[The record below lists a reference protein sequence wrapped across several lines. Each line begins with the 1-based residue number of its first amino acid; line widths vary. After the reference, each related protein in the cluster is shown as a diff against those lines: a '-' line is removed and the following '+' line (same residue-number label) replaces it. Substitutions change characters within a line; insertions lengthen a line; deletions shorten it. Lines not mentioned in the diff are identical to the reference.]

1 MASIFIVGAGWVGKP
16 LSEHLERHGNRVV
29 VTKTTQAGAD
39 TLSSKRIPCEVF
51 SFDSSNSDQTVGQL
65 YSLLLENNSEIVIGS
80 FPPGFRKG
88 AGKEYADYWQLL
100 ISACQ
105 KANIKKLIMV
115 SSTTVYPTKP
125 GILYEDDA
133 SLALTLADS
142 DQANSFS
149 DNARI
154 MLQAEQSVMD
164 SGIDY
169 TILRFSGLI
178 GPNRHPSRF
187 ASKLKQVSNQAP
199 ANMLHLDDAIG
210 AIDFAISHLHNE
222 VANVTTPNTV
232 SKAEF
237 YAAALKSANSNEPLP
252 PIVNDPDK
260 LISSKKILDLGYSFK
275 FESTLDA
282 LHD

>member
-1 MASIFIVGAGWVGKP
+1 MASIFIVGAGWVGAP
-16 LSEHLERHGNRVV
+16 LSEHLEKNGNRVV
-29 VTKTTQAGAD
+29 VTKTTQAGAS
-39 TLSSKRIPCEVF
+39 TIGNERIPCEVF
-51 SFDSSNSDQTVGQL
+51 SFDSSEPEQTIGRL
-65 YSLLLENNSEIVIGS
+65 YSLLLENNTEIVIGS

-88 AGKEYADYWQLL
+88 AGQEYADYWQQLTN
-100 ISACQ
+100 ACQ

-125 GILYEDDA
+125 GVLNELDA
-133 SLALTLADS
+133 SLALSTS
-142 DQANSFS
+142 DNEHASLFS

-154 MLQAEQSVMD
+154 MLQAEQSVID

-178 GPNRHPSRF
+178 GPSRHPSRF
-187 ASKLKQVSNQAP
+187 ASKLKQVSTQAP

-210 AIDFAISHLHNE
+210 AVDFAISQLHNE
-222 VANVTTPNTV
+222 VVNVTTPNTV

-237 YAAALKSANSNEPLP
+237 YAAALKSANSSEPLP
-252 PIVNDPDK
+252 AVVDTPDK

>member
-1 MASIFIVGAGWVGKP
+1 MASIFIVGAGWVGAP
-16 LSEHLERHGNRVV
+16 LSEHLEKHGNRVV

-39 TLSSKRIPCEVF
+39 AIGRERIPCEVF
-51 SFDSSNSDQTVGQL
+51 RFDSSQAEQTVGQL
-65 YSLLLENNSEIVIGS
+65 YSLLLENNAEIVIGS

-88 AGKEYADYWQLL
+88 AGQQYADYWKQLTK
-100 ISACQ
+100 ACQ
-105 KANIKKLIMV
+105 KANVKKLIMV

-125 GILYEDDA
+125 GVLKEEDA
-133 SLALTLADS
+133 SLTLAIS
-142 DQANSFS
+142 DDEQTYSFS
-149 DNARI
+149 DNARV
-154 MLQAEQSVMD
+154 MLQAEQLVID
-164 SGIDY
+164 SSIDY

-178 GPNRHPSRF
+178 GPSRHPSRF
-187 ASKLKQVSNQAP
+187 ASKLKQVSTQAP

-210 AIDFAISHLHNE
+210 AIDFAINQLHNE
-222 VANVTTPNTV
+222 VVNVTTPNTV

-237 YAAALKSANSNEPLP
+237 YAAALKSANSSEPLP
-252 PIVNDPDK
+252 PVVDTPDK

>member
-1 MASIFIVGAGWVGKP
+1 MASIFIVGAGWVGAP
-16 LSEHLERHGNRVV
+16 LSEHLEKNGNRVV
-29 VTKTTQAGAD
+29 VTKTTQAGAEA
-39 TLSSKRIPCEVF
+39 TGNERIPCEVF
-51 SFDSSNSDQTVGQL
+51 SFDSSEPEQTIGRL
-65 YSLLLENNSEIVIGS
+65 YSLLLENNTEIVIGS

-88 AGKEYADYWQLL
+88 AGQEYADYWQQLTN
-100 ISACQ
+100 ACQ

-125 GILYEDDA
+125 GVLNELDA
-133 SLALTLADS
+133 SLALSTS
-142 DQANSFS
+142 DNEHASLFS

-154 MLQAEQSVMD
+154 MLQAEQSVID

-178 GPNRHPSRF
+178 GPSRHPSRF
-187 ASKLKQVSNQAP
+187 ASKLKQVSTQAP

-210 AIDFAISHLHNE
+210 AVDFAISQLHNE
-222 VANVTTPNTV
+222 VVNVTTPNTV

-237 YAAALKSANSNEPLP
+237 YAAALKSANSSEPLP
-252 PIVNDPDK
+252 AVVDTPDK

-275 FESTLDA
+275 FEFTLDA

>member
-1 MASIFIVGAGWVGKP
+1 MASIFIVGAGWVGAP

-39 TLSSKRIPCEVF
+39 TIGSEHIPCEVF
-51 SFDSSNSDQTVGQL
+51 SFDSSNPEQTVGQL

-133 SLALTLADS
+133 SLALALADS

-154 MLQAEQSVMD
+154 MLQAEQSVID
-164 SGIDY
+164 SDIDY

-210 AIDFAISHLHNE
+210 AVDFAISHLHNE
-222 VANVTTPNTV
+222 IANVTTPNTV

-237 YAAALKSANSNEPLP
+237 YAAALKSANSSEPLP
-252 PIVNDPDK
+252 PVVNEPDK

>member
-1 MASIFIVGAGWVGKP
+1 MASIFIVGAGWVGAP

-39 TLSSKRIPCEVF
+39 TLGSKRIPCEVF
-51 SFDSSNSDQTVGQL
+51 SFDSSNPDQTVGQL

-133 SLALTLADS
+133 SLTLALADS

-154 MLQAEQSVMD
+154 MLQAEQSVID
-164 SGIDY
+164 SDIDY

-210 AIDFAISHLHNE
+210 AVDFAISHLHNE

-260 LISSKKILDLGYSFK
+260 LISSKKVLDLGYSFK

>member
-1 MASIFIVGAGWVGKP
+1 MASIFIVGAGWVGAP
-16 LSEHLERHGNRVV
+16 LSEHLERHSNRVV

-39 TLSSKRIPCEVF
+39 TISSERIPCEVF
-51 SFDSSNSDQTVGQL
+51 SFDSSNPEQTVGKL
-65 YSLLLENNSEIVIGS
+65 YSLFLEHNSEIVIGS

-88 AGKEYADYWQLL
+88 AGKEYADYWLL
-100 ISACQ
+100 LTKACQ
-105 KANIKKLIMV
+105 QANIKKLIMV

-125 GILYEDDA
+125 GILYEQDA
-133 SLALTLADS
+133 SLALANADS
-142 DQANSFS
+142 DDACTFS

-154 MLQAEQSVMD
+154 MLQAEHSVMD
-164 SGIDY
+164 SDIDY

-187 ASKLKQVSNQAP
+187 AGKLKQVSNQAP

-210 AIDFAISHLHNE
+210 AVDFAINHLHNE
-222 VANVTTPNTV
+222 IANVTTPNTV

-237 YAAALKSANSNEPLP
+237 YAAALKSANSSEPLP
-252 PIVNDPDK
+252 PVVNEPDK

>member
-1 MASIFIVGAGWVGKP
+1 MASIFIVGAGWVGAP

-39 TLSSKRIPCEVF
+39 TIGSERIPCEVF
-51 SFDSSNSDQTVGQL
+51 SFDSSNPDQTVGQL
-65 YSLLLENNSEIVIGS
+65 YSLLLEHNTEIVIGS

-100 ISACQ
+100 TKACQ
-105 KANIKKLIMV
+105 QANIKKLIMV

-125 GILYEDDA
+125 GILYEQDA
-133 SLALTLADS
+133 SLALANADS
-142 DQANSFS
+142 NDTCTFS

-210 AIDFAISHLHNE
+210 AVDFAISHLHNE
-222 VANVTTPNTV
+222 IANVTTPNTV

-237 YAAALKSANSNEPLP
+237 YAAALKSANSSEPLP
-252 PIVNDPDK
+252 PVVNEPDK

>member
-1 MASIFIVGAGWVGKP
+1 MASIFIVGAGWVGAP

-51 SFDSSNSDQTVGQL
+51 SFDSSNPDQTVGQL

-125 GILYEDDA
+125 SILYEGDA
-133 SLALTLADS
+133 SLALALADS

-149 DNARI
+149 DNAQI
-154 MLQAEQSVMD
+154 MLQAEQSVID
-164 SGIDY
+164 SSIDY

-178 GPNRHPSRF
+178 GLNRHPSRF

-210 AIDFAISHLHNE
+210 AVDFAISHLHNE
-222 VANVTTPNTV
+222 IANVTTPNTV

>member
-1 MASIFIVGAGWVGKP
+1 MASIFIVGAGWVGAP
-16 LSEHLERHGNRVV
+16 LSEHLEKHDNQVV
-29 VTKTTQAGAD
+29 VTKTTQEGAD
-39 TLSSKRIPCEVF
+39 AIGNERIPCEVF
-51 SFDSSNSDQTVGQL
+51 SFDAIQPERSIGQL
-65 YSLLLENNSEIVIGS
+65 YSLLLENNTEIVIGS

-88 AGKEYADYWQLL
+88 AGVEYADYWQQLTR
-100 ISACQ
+100 ACQ
-105 KANIKKLIMV
+105 KANVKKLIMV

-125 GILYEDDA
+125 GVLYEQGA
-133 SLALTLADS
+133 SLTLS
-142 DQANSFS
+142 TSENEQASAFS
-149 DNARI
+149 DNARV
-154 MLQAEQSVMD
+154 MLKAEQSVID

-187 ASKLKQVSNQAP
+187 ASKLKQVSTQAP
-199 ANMLHLDDAIG
+199 ANMLHLNDAIG
-210 AIDFAISHLHNE
+210 AVDFAINQLHNE
-222 VANVTTPNTV
+222 IVNVTTPNTV

-237 YAAALKSANSNEPLP
+237 YAAALKSANSSEPLP
-252 PIVNDPDK
+252 PIVDTPDK

>member
-1 MASIFIVGAGWVGKP
+1 MASIFIVGAGWVGAP

-39 TLSSKRIPCEVF
+39 TLNSKRIPCEVF
-51 SFDSSNSDQTVGQL
+51 SFDSSNPDQTVGQL

-125 GILYEDDA
+125 SILYEGDA
-133 SLALTLADS
+133 SLALALADS

-154 MLQAEQSVMD
+154 MLQAEQSIID
-164 SGIDY
+164 SDIDY

-210 AIDFAISHLHNE
+210 AVDFAISHLHNE

>member
-1 MASIFIVGAGWVGKP
+1 MASIFIVGAGWLGAP
-16 LSEHLERHGNRVV
+16 LSEHLERHDNRVV

-39 TLSSKRIPCEVF
+39 TIGSERIPCEVF

-65 YSLLLENNSEIVIGS
+65 YSLLLEHNTEIVIGS

-88 AGKEYADYWQLL
+88 AGKEYAVYWQLL
-100 ISACQ
+100 TKACQ
-105 KANIKKLIMV
+105 QANIKKLIMV

-125 GILYEDDA
+125 GILYEQDA
-133 SLALTLADS
+133 SLVLANADS
-142 DQANSFS
+142 GDACTCS

-164 SGIDY
+164 CGIDY

-178 GPNRHPSRF
+178 GPSRHPSRF
-187 ASKLKQVSNQAP
+187 ASKLKQVSTQAP

-210 AIDFAISHLHNE
+210 TVDFAISHLHNE
-222 VANVTTPNTV
+222 VVNVTTPNTV

-237 YAAALKSANSNEPLP
+237 YAAALKSANSSEPLP
-252 PIVNDPDK
+252 TVVDTPDK

>member
-1 MASIFIVGAGWVGKP
+1 MASIFIVGAGWVGAP
-16 LSEHLERHGNRVV
+16 LSKHLEKHGNRVV
-29 VTKTTQAGAD
+29 VTKTTQAGAEAIGNE
-39 TLSSKRIPCEVF
+39 RIPCEVF
-51 SFDSSNSDQTVGQL
+51 SFDSSKPEQTIGRL
-65 YSLLLENNSEIVIGS
+65 YSLLLENNTEIVIGS

-88 AGKEYADYWQLL
+88 AGQEYADYWQQLTN
-100 ISACQ
+100 ACQ

-125 GILYEDDA
+125 GVLNELDA
-133 SLALTLADS
+133 SLPLSTS
-142 DQANSFS
+142 DNEHASLFS

-154 MLQAEQSVMD
+154 MLQAEQSVID

-178 GPNRHPSRF
+178 GPSRHPSRF
-187 ASKLKQVSNQAP
+187 TSKLKQVSTQAP

-210 AIDFAISHLHNE
+210 AVDFAINQLHNE
-222 VANVTTPNTV
+222 VVNVTTPNTV

-237 YAAALKSANSNEPLP
+237 YAAALKSANSSEPLP
-252 PIVNDPDK
+252 AVVDTPDK

>member
-1 MASIFIVGAGWVGKP
+1 MASIFIVGAGWVGAP

-29 VTKTTQAGAD
+29 VTKTTQVGAD
-39 TLSSKRIPCEVF
+39 TLSSKCTPCEVF
-51 SFDSSNSDQTVGQL
+51 SFDSSNPDQTVGQL

-133 SLALTLADS
+133 SLALALADS

-154 MLQAEQSVMD
+154 MLQAEQSVID
-164 SGIDY
+164 SDIDY

-187 ASKLKQVSNQAP
+187 ASKLKQVSSQAP

-210 AIDFAISHLHNE
+210 AVDFAISHLHNE

>member
-1 MASIFIVGAGWVGKP
+1 MASIFIVGAGWVGAP

-51 SFDSSNSDQTVGQL
+51 SFHSSNPDQTVGQL

-133 SLALTLADS
+133 SLALALADS

-154 MLQAEQSVMD
+154 MLQAEQSVID
-164 SGIDY
+164 SDIDY

-210 AIDFAISHLHNE
+210 AVDFAISHLHNE

-237 YAAALKSANSNEPLP
+237 YVAALKSANSNEPLP

-260 LISSKKILDLGYSFK
+260 LISSKRF
-275 FESTLDA
+275 ST
-282 LHD
+282 

>member
-1 MASIFIVGAGWVGKP
+1 MASIFIVGAGWVGAP
-16 LSEHLERHGNRVV
+16 LSEHLERHGNHVV
-29 VTKTTQAGAD
+29 VTKTTQAGAN
-39 TLSSKRIPCEVF
+39 TISSERIPCEVF
-51 SFDSSNSDQTVGQL
+51 RFDSSNPEQTVRQL
-65 YSLLLENNSEIVIGS
+65 YSLLLEHNTEIVIGS

-88 AGKEYADYWQLL
+88 AGEEYADYWQLL
-100 ISACQ
+100 TKACQ
-105 KANIKKLIMV
+105 QANIKKLIMI
-115 SSTTVYPTKP
+115 SSTTVYPTNP
-125 GILYEDDA
+125 GILYEHDA
-133 SLALTLADS
+133 SFALANDDS
-142 DQANSFS
+142 VHACTFS

-164 SGIDY
+164 SDIDY

-210 AIDFAISHLHNE
+210 AVDFAISHLHNE

-260 LISSKKILDLGYSFK
+260 LISSKKIFDLGYSFK